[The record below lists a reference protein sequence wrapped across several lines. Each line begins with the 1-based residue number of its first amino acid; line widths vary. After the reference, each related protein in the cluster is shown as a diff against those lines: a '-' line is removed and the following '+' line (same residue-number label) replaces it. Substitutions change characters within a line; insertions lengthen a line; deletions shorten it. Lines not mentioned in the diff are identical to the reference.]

1 MYKLSREKKII
12 EQIELDGGE
21 VIDINIDVENISNDF
36 NQAYNKVIA
45 AEKKMAELKIK
56 TDNKEVID
64 LNIERDYGEAVIALF
79 SVVFGEENTSKIL
92 NYYENRYIE
101 MSSEVFP
108 FIINVVVPRM
118 KTYMEE
124 KRKKL
129 ENNYLATKNLGKRK

>member
-45 AEKKMAELKIK
+45 AEKKMAELKVK

>member
-45 AEKKMAELKIK
+45 AEKKMAELKVK

-129 ENNYLATKNLGKRK
+129 EDNYLATKNLGKRK

>member
-129 ENNYLATKNLGKRK
+129 EDNYLATKNLGKRK